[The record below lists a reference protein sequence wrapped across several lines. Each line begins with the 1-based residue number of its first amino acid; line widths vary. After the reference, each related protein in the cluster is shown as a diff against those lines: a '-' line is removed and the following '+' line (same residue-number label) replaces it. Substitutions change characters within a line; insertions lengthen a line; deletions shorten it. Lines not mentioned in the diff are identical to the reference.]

1 MIYSISIFVIVSSCL
16 YWVYKK
22 LRAPMYE
29 PGMVAQ
35 ALASTNQ
42 DLFDDPSL
50 YSQTTKSKWVLPN
63 NIELFYF
70 PPGKLASGGPNKNS
84 GLPRRPILCLH
95 GGPSIAPPEPWKLCD
110 QLSDAYLYHS
120 RGCGQSTRPLL
131 EVPSKSMWPGVKI
144 LEETLGI
151 GAQVADV
158 ERIRRRLDVP
168 QLDLVGHS
176 YGALIAT
183 LYASEFPHHVRS
195 LTLLAPAA
203 LLILPPPKGV
213 PDFFDV
219 MGDRIRAQ
227 KHENTELYVAEYEA
241 FKKRYFD
248 FSKFAQETEE
258 TLQQKQIDFAMH
270 YGRAEALGATGPT
283 MALPS
288 KDLVGG
294 MATFAQFLSM
304 GLDHNYIP
312 ACKRLLDKA
321 NVEIPVAIVHGAND
335 MMPEISTRKYLEIFP
350 HASFEVIPGEGHF
363 LFDHSRVVEIVKET
377 MGKANS
383 KD

>member
-1 MIYSISIFVIVSSCL
+1 
-16 YWVYKK
+16 
-22 LRAPMYE
+22 MYE

-35 ALASTNQ
+35 AAASTNSSSNR
-42 DLFDDPSL
+42 DSFDDPSL
-50 YSQTTKSKWVLPN
+50 YSKTTKSKWVLPN

-70 PPGKLASGGPNKNS
+70 PPGKVTSGGPSKNLKS
-84 GLPRRPILCLH
+84 QRRPILCLH
-95 GGPSIAPPEPWKLCD
+95 GGPSIAPTEPWKLCN
-110 QLSDAYLYHS
+110 QFPDAYLYHS

-168 QLDLVGHS
+168 QLDLIGHS
-176 YGALIAT
+176 FGALIAT

-203 LLILPPPKGV
+203 LLIMPPPKDV

-227 KHENTELYVAEYEA
+227 KHENTELHVAEYEA
-241 FKKRYFD
+241 FRKRYFD
-248 FSKFAQETEE
+248 FSNFSQETEM
-258 TLQQKQIDFAMH
+258 TLQQKQIDFAVH
-270 YGRAEALGATGPT
+270 YGRAEAFTTTGPT
-283 MALPS
+283 AAIPS
-288 KDLVGG
+288 KDSVGG

-304 GLDHNYIP
+304 GLDHNFIP
-312 ACKRLLDKA
+312 ACKKLLDKA
-321 NVEIPVAIVHGAND
+321 NVAIPVAIVHGEND
-335 MMPEISTRKYLEIFP
+335 MMPESATRKYQEIFP
-350 HASFEVIPGEGHF
+350 QAFFEVIPGEGHF
-363 LFDHSRVVEIVKET
+363 LFDHPRVVEIVKET
-377 MGKANS
+377 LEKAME
-383 KD
+383 